1 METEKNMNVENTS
14 THEEYVT
21 FMGLKVKKTDYD
33 KLMEASRNNTQTTPV
48 SEKPKTLFDIIKER
62 GSVFNIKK
70 EKPE

>member
-33 KLMEASRNNTQTTPV
+33 KLMETSRNNTQTNPV
-48 SEKPKTLFDIIKER
+48 SEKQKTLFDIIKER
-62 GSVFNIKK
+62 GSAFNIKK
-70 EKPE
+70 